1 MEQSWKAVLKEDLK
15 RDEGLRLKA
24 YKCSA
29 GVWTSG
35 YGHTAG
41 VKQGDVITKE
51 QASTWLDADME
62 QAIKDAR
69 KVCLCFDDLNG
80 PRKTVI
86 ANMAF
91 NLGATRLAGFKNT
104 LACVCAGDYSQAA
117 LNMLKS
123 KWATQ
128 VGQRAQRLAKRMST
142 GEW

>member
-1 MEQSWKAVLKEDLK
+1 MEWKNVLKEDLK

-29 GVWTSG
+29 GVWTIG
-35 YGHTAG
+35 VGHTAG
-41 VKQGDVITKE
+41 VKKGDVVTE
-51 QASTWLDADME
+51 ARAMELLDVDMD

-80 PRKTVI
+80 PRKTVV

-91 NLGATRLAGFKNT
+91 NLGAARLSGFKNT
-104 LACVCAGDYSQAA
+104 LACICAGDYAQAA

-123 KWATQ
+123 KWAVQ
-128 VGQRAQRLAKRMST
+128 VGQRANRLAKRMST

>member
-1 MEQSWKAVLKEDLK
+1 MDWKTVLKEDLK

-24 YKCSA
+24 YRCTA
-29 GVWTSG
+29 GRLTIG
-35 YGHTAG
+35 FGHTKG
-41 VKQGDVITKE
+41 VKAGDVTTEE
-51 QASTWLDADME
+51 QASAWLDDDMK

-69 KVCLCFDDLNG
+69 KVCLCFDELNG
-80 PRKTVI
+80 PRKTVV

-91 NLGATRLAGFKNT
+91 NLGAVRLAGFKNT
-104 LACVCAGDYSQAA
+104 LACICAGDYGQAA

-128 VGQRAQRLAKRMST
+128 VGQRAKRLAERMST

>member
-1 MEQSWKAVLKEDLK
+1 MDWKTVLMEDLK

-24 YKCSA
+24 YKCTA
-29 GVWTSG
+29 GVWTIG
-35 YGHTAG
+35 VGHTG
-41 VKQGDVITKE
+41 NVKECDVITEE
-51 QASTWLDADME
+51 QAMDLLALDIR

-69 KVCLCFDDLNG
+69 KVCLCFDSLNG
-80 PRKTVI
+80 PRKTVV
-86 ANMAF
+86 ANMAY

-104 LACVCAGDYSQAA
+104 LACICAGDYSQAS

-128 VGQRAQRLAKRMST
+128 VGQRAQRLAKRMAS

>member
-1 MEQSWKAVLKEDLK
+1 MDWKTVLKEDLK

-24 YKCSA
+24 YKCTA
-29 GVWTSG
+29 GVWTIG
-35 YGHTAG
+35 VGHTGG
-41 VKQGDVITKE
+41 VKQGDVITE
-51 QASTWLDADME
+51 EEASHLLDSDME
-62 QAIKDAR
+62 TAIKDAR
-69 KVCLCFDDLNG
+69 KVCLCFDNLNG
-80 PRKTVI
+80 PRKTVV

-104 LACVCAGDYSQAA
+104 LACICAGDYAQAS

-128 VGQRAQRLAKRMST
+128 VGQRAQRLAKRMAS

>member
-1 MEQSWKAVLKEDLK
+1 MEWRQVLLEDLQ
-15 RDEGLRLKA
+15 RDEGVRLKA
-24 YKCSA
+24 YKCTA
-29 GVWTSG
+29 GVWTIG
-35 YGHTAG
+35 VGHTGG
-41 VKQGDVITKE
+41 VKEGDVITHEHAMKLL
-51 QASTWLDADME
+51 SADME

-69 KVCLCFDDLNG
+69 KVCSVFDALDG
-80 PRKTVI
+80 PRKTVV

-104 LACVCAGDYSQAA
+104 LACICAGDYKQAA

-128 VGQRAQRLAKRMST
+128 VGQRAQRLAKRMAS

>member
-1 MEQSWKAVLKEDLK
+1 MDWKAVLKEDLK

-24 YKCSA
+24 YRCTA
-29 GVWTSG
+29 GRLTIG
-35 YGHTAG
+35 FGHTRG
-41 VKQGDVITKE
+41 VKSGDVITEE
-51 QASTWLDADME
+51 QALAWLDDDME
-62 QAIKDAR
+62 RAIKDAR
-69 KVCLCFDDLNG
+69 KVCLCFDDLSG
-80 PRKTVI
+80 ARKTVI

>member
-1 MEQSWKAVLKEDLK
+1 MDWKVVLKEDLK

-24 YKCSA
+24 YRCTA
-29 GVWTSG
+29 GRLTIG
-35 YGHTAG
+35 FGHTKG
-41 VKQGDVITKE
+41 VKAGDVTTEE
-51 QASTWLDADME
+51 QASAWLDDDMK

-69 KVCLCFDDLNG
+69 KVCLCFDELNG

-91 NLGATRLAGFKNT
+91 NLGAVRLAGFKNT
-104 LACVCAGDYSQAA
+104 LACICAGDYGQAA

-128 VGQRAQRLAKRMST
+128 VGQRAKRLAERMST

>member
-1 MEQSWKAVLKEDLK
+1 MADWKAVLKEDLR

-24 YKCSA
+24 YRCTA
-29 GVWTSG
+29 GVWTIG
-35 YGHTAG
+35 VGHTKG
-41 VKQGDVITKE
+41 VRPGDTVTE
-51 QASTWLDADME
+51 VRALELLDEDME

-86 ANMAF
+86 ANMSF
-91 NLGATRLAGFKNT
+91 NLGAARLAGFKNT
-104 LACVCAGDYSQAA
+104 LACVCAGDFAQAA
-117 LNMLKS
+117 LNMRKS

-128 VGQRAQRLAKRMST
+128 VGQRAVSLAKRMST

>member
-1 MEQSWKAVLKEDLK
+1 MDWKAVLKEDLK

-24 YKCSA
+24 YKCTA
-29 GVWTSG
+29 GKWTIG
-35 YGHTAG
+35 VGHTRG
-41 VKQGDVITKE
+41 VKQGDVITEE
-51 QASTWLDADME
+51 QASVWLDADME
-62 QAIKDAR
+62 QATKDAR

-104 LACVCAGDYSQAA
+104 LACICAGDYAQAA

-128 VGQRAQRLAKRMST
+128 VGQRAKRLAKRMST

>member
-1 MEQSWKAVLKEDLK
+1 MDWKAVLKEDLK

-29 GVWTSG
+29 GVWTNG

-41 VKQGDVITKE
+41 VKPGDVITQE
-51 QASTWLDADME
+51 QADKWLDEDME
-62 QAIKDAR
+62 LAIKDAR
-69 KVCLCFDDLNG
+69 KVCLCFDTLDG
-80 PRKTVI
+80 PRKSVV
-86 ANMAF
+86 ANMSF

-104 LACVCAGDYSQAA
+104 LACICAGDYAQAA

-128 VGQRAQRLAKRMST
+128 VGQRAKRLAKRMST